1 MSTDDGKLHGYNE
14 MNDTQRDTINT
25 IKAHEENL
33 AALWKAIVEHDNI
46 DTDYD
51 LTREAREHFRMGY
64 MLLVRAVA
72 SPRDPFSFHDEPATS
87 GEVHGG

>member
-1 MSTDDGKLHGYNE
+1 MSEHLKTIAGYNPISPE
-14 MNDTQRDTINT
+14 QLDTINT

-33 AALWKAIVEHDNI
+33 AALWKAIVEHDDL

-72 SPRDPFSFHDEPATS
+72 SPRDPFSFHEEPIT